1 MDVAILV
8 SLLANWSL
16 LDEPLSY
23 LVILGEQVLNQ

>member
-1 MDVAILV
+1 MLV

-23 LVILGEQVLNQ
+23 WTFTFWVNTNR